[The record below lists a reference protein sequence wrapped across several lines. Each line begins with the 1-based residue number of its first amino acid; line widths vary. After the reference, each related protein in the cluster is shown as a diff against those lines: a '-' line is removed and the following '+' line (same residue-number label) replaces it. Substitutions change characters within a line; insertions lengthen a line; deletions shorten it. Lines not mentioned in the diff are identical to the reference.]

1 MVKTNILE
9 LLTNLN
15 AAGVRVN
22 LLNNY
27 DPATYTSKAGEDKQG
42 VRFKQDTPY
51 YKLPKYEISSAGN
64 LNVSFVLKGKATDL
78 TTGKSYDAINFKC
91 ISFVKNQQLFKKT
104 LDICPED
111 AGIVHDLGYD
121 IKDNVIDLTQYSLT
135 DGIDVDWNDFADA
148 CVERYIYEALRERT
162 HKTHDLTPRTTEE
175 KRLLKEGF
183 DTRTGVWSPIV
194 TSALIRVRNNKTDY
208 IGFGW
213 VNGNKGIPRIKDI
226 LTNIENR
233 VKLSDASKAIY
244 ELYQQGYEIQD
255 ANQKVNACKYN
266 MLINKVAVPSKT
278 FDVYRNGIKF
288 EVRFK

>member
-64 LNVSFVLKGKATDL
+64 LNVSFVLKGTATDL
-78 TTGKSYDAINFKC
+78 ITGKSYEAINFKC

-111 AGIVHDLGYD
+111 AGIVRDLGYD
-121 IKDNVIDLTQYSLT
+121 IKDNVIDLTQFSLT

-148 CVERYIYEALRERT
+148 CVERYIYEALRERAK
-162 HKTHDLTPRTTEE
+162 KTPDLTPRTQEE
-175 KRLLKEGF
+175 TRLLKEGY
-183 DTRTGVWSPIV
+183 DTRTKVWSPIV
-194 TSALIRVRNNKTDY
+194 TSTLIRVKNDKTDY
-208 IGFGW
+208 IGFGR
-213 VNGNKGIPRIKDI
+213 VNGNKGIPRIADI
-226 LTNIENR
+226 FTNIENR

-244 ELYQQGYEIQD
+244 ELYKQGYEIQD
-255 ANQKVNACKYN
+255 ARQKVNACKYN
-266 MLINKVAVPSKT
+266 MLINNVAVPSTK
-278 FDVYRNGIKF
+278 FEVYRNGIKF
-288 EVRFK
+288 EVSFK

>member
-15 AAGVRVN
+15 TAGVRVN

-64 LNVSFVLKGKATDL
+64 LNVSFVLNGKAVDL
-78 TTGKSYDAINFKC
+78 LTGKSYDAINFKC

-111 AGIVHDLGYD
+111 ADIVRDLGYD
-121 IKDNVIDLTQYSLT
+121 IKDNVIDLTQFSLT

-162 HKTHDLTPRTTEE
+162 KKTPDLTPRTSEE
-175 KRLLKEGF
+175 TRLLKEGY
-183 DTRTGVWSPIV
+183 DTRSKVWSPIV
-194 TSALIRVRNNKTDY
+194 TSTLIRVKNNKTDY
-208 IGFGW
+208 IGFGK
-213 VNGNKGIPRIKDI
+213 VNGNKGIPRIADI
-226 LTNIENR
+226 FTNIENR

-244 ELYQQGYEIQD
+244 ELYKQGYEIQD
-255 ANQKVNACKYN
+255 ARQKVNACKYN
-266 MLINKVAVPSKT
+266 MLINNVAVPSTK
-278 FDVYRNGIKF
+278 FEVYRNGIKF
-288 EVRFK
+288 EVSFK

>member
-64 LNVSFVLKGKATDL
+64 LNVSFVLKGEAVDL
-78 TTGKSYDAINFKC
+78 STGKSYEAINFKC
-91 ISFVKNQQLFKKT
+91 ISFVKNQLLFKKT

-111 AGIVHDLGYD
+111 AGIVRDLGYD

-135 DGIDVDWNDFADA
+135 DGIDVDWDEFADA

-162 HKTHDLTPRTTEE
+162 HKTPDLTPRTSEE
-175 KRLLKEGF
+175 TRLLKEGY
-183 DTRTGVWSPIV
+183 DTRSKVWSPIV
-194 TSALIRVRNNKTDY
+194 TSTLLRVRNNKTDY
-208 IGFGW
+208 IGFGYI
-213 VNGNKGIPRIKDI
+213 NGNKGVPRIKDI

-233 VKLSDASKAIY
+233 VKLSNASKAIY
-244 ELYQQGYEIQD
+244 DLYNQGYEIQD

-278 FDVYRNGIKF
+278 FEVFRNGIKF

>member
-27 DPATYTSKAGEDKQG
+27 DPATYTSKAGEDKQS

-64 LNVSFVLKGKATDL
+64 LNVSFVLKGTATDL
-78 TTGKSYDAINFKC
+78 ITGKSYDAINFKC

-111 AGIVHDLGYD
+111 AGIVRDLGYD
-121 IKDNVIDLTQYSLT
+121 IKDNVIDLTQFSLT

-148 CVERYIYEALRERT
+148 CVERYIYEALRERAK
-162 HKTHDLTPRTTEE
+162 KTPDLTPRTQEE
-175 KRLLKEGF
+175 TRLLKEGY
-183 DTRTGVWSPIV
+183 DTRTKVWSPIV
-194 TSALIRVRNNKTDY
+194 TSTLIRVKNDKTDY
-208 IGFGW
+208 IGFGR
-213 VNGNKGIPRIKDI
+213 VNGNKGIPHIKDI
-226 LTNIENR
+226 LFNIENH

-244 ELYQQGYEIQD
+244 ELYKQGYEIQD
-255 ANQKVNACKYN
+255 ARQKVNACKYN
-266 MLINKVAVPSKT
+266 MLINNVAVPSTK
-278 FDVYRNGIKF
+278 FEVYRNGIKF
-288 EVRFK
+288 EVSFK

>member
-1 MVKTNILE
+1 MVRTNILE
-9 LLTNLN
+9 LLTDLN

-78 TTGKSYDAINFKC
+78 STGKSYDAINFKC

-111 AGIVHDLGYD
+111 ACIVRDLGYD
-121 IKDNVIDLTQYSLT
+121 INDNVIDLTQYSLT

-162 HKTHDLTPRTTEE
+162 HRTPDLTVRTPDE

-183 DTRTGVWSPIV
+183 DTRSGVWSPIV
-194 TSALIRVRNNKTDY
+194 TSTLLRVKNKGADY
-208 IGFGW
+208 IGFGRI
-213 VNGNKGIPRIKDI
+213 NGCKGVPRIADI

-233 VKLSDASKAIY
+233 VKLSNASKAIY
-244 ELYQQGYEIQD
+244 ELYKQGYVIED

-266 MLINKVAVPSKT
+266 MLINKVPVPTRT
-278 FDVYRNGIKF
+278 FEVFRNGIKF
-288 EVRFK
+288 EVSFK

>member
-15 AAGVRVN
+15 TAGVRVN

-64 LNVSFVLKGKATDL
+64 LNVSFVLKGEAVDL
-78 TTGKSYDAINFKC
+78 STGKSYEAINFKC

-111 AGIVHDLGYD
+111 VDIVRDLGYD

-162 HKTHDLTPRTTEE
+162 SKTHDLTPRTPDET
-175 KRLLKEGF
+175 RLLKEGY
-183 DTRTGVWSPIV
+183 DTRSKVWSPIV
-194 TSALIRVRNNKTDY
+194 TSTLIRVRNNKTDY
-208 IGFGW
+208 IGFGS

-233 VKLSDASKAIY
+233 VKLSNASKAIY

-266 MLINKVAVPSKT
+266 MLINKVTVPTKT
-278 FDVYRNGIKF
+278 FEVYRNGIKF

>member
-15 AAGVRVN
+15 TAGVRVN

-64 LNVSFVLKGKATDL
+64 LNVSFVLNGKAVDL
-78 TTGKSYDAINFKC
+78 LTGKSYDAINFKC

-111 AGIVHDLGYD
+111 ADIVRDLGYD

-162 HKTHDLTPRTTEE
+162 KKTPDLTPRTSEE
-175 KRLLKEGF
+175 TRLLKEGY
-183 DTRTGVWSPIV
+183 DTRSKVWSPIV
-194 TSALIRVRNNKTDY
+194 TSTLIRVKNNKTDY
-208 IGFGW
+208 IGFGK
-213 VNGNKGIPRIKDI
+213 VNGNKGIPRIADI
-226 LTNIENR
+226 LFNIENS
-233 VKLSDASKAIY
+233 VKLSNASKAIY

-255 ANQKVNACKYN
+255 ASQKVNACKYN
-266 MLINKVAVPSKT
+266 MLINRVMVPSKT
-278 FDVYRNGIKF
+278 FEVYRNGIKF
-288 EVRFK
+288 EVSFK

>member
-9 LLTNLN
+9 LLTSLN

-27 DPATYTSKAGEDKQG
+27 DPATYTSKAGEDKQS

-111 AGIVHDLGYD
+111 AGIVRDLGYD
-121 IKDNVIDLTQYSLT
+121 IKDNIIDLTQYSLT
-135 DGIDVDWNDFADA
+135 DGIDVDWYDFADA

-162 HKTHDLTPRTTEE
+162 HKTHDLTPRTLDEE
-175 KRLLKEGF
+175 RLLKEGF

-194 TSALIRVRNNKTDY
+194 TGTLIRVKNVNTDY
-208 IGFGW
+208 IGFGN
-213 VNGNKGIPRIKDI
+213 VNGYKCIPRIADI
-226 LTNIENR
+226 LTQIENR

-244 ELYQQGYEIQD
+244 ELYKQGYEIQD

-266 MLINKVAVPSKT
+266 MLINRVTVPSST
-278 FDVYRNGIKF
+278 FYIFRNGIKF

>member
-64 LNVSFVLKGKATDL
+64 LNVSFVLKGTATDL

-111 AGIVHDLGYD
+111 AEIVRDLGYD
-121 IKDNVIDLTQYSLT
+121 IKDNVIDLTQFSLT

-148 CVERYIYEALRERT
+148 CVERYIYEALRERAK
-162 HKTHDLTPRTTEE
+162 KTPDLTPRTQEE
-175 KRLLKEGF
+175 TRLLKEGY
-183 DTRTGVWSPIV
+183 DTRTKVWSPIV
-194 TSALIRVRNNKTDY
+194 TSTLIRVKNDKTDY
-208 IGFGW
+208 IGFGR
-213 VNGNKGIPRIKDI
+213 VNGNKGIPRIADI
-226 LTNIENR
+226 FTNIENH

-244 ELYQQGYEIQD
+244 ELYKQGYEIQD
-255 ANQKVNACKYN
+255 ARQKVNACKYN
-266 MLINKVAVPSKT
+266 MLINNVAVPSTK
-278 FDVYRNGIKF
+278 FEVYRNGIKF
-288 EVRFK
+288 EVSFK

>member
-64 LNVSFVLKGKATDL
+64 LNVSFVLKGTATDL
-78 TTGKSYDAINFKC
+78 ITGKSYDAINFKC

-111 AGIVHDLGYD
+111 VEIVRDLGYD
-121 IKDNVIDLTQYSLT
+121 IKDNVIDLTQFSLT

-162 HKTHDLTPRTTEE
+162 KKTPDLTPRTQEE
-175 KRLLKEGF
+175 TRLLKEGY
-183 DTRTGVWSPIV
+183 DTRTKVWSPIV
-194 TSALIRVRNNKTDY
+194 TSTLIRVKNDKTDY
-208 IGFGW
+208 IGFGR
-213 VNGNKGIPRIKDI
+213 VNGNKGIPHIKDI
-226 LTNIENR
+226 LFNIENH

-244 ELYQQGYEIQD
+244 ELYKQGYEIQD
-255 ANQKVNACKYN
+255 ARQKVNACKYN
-266 MLINKVAVPSKT
+266 MLINNVAVPSTK
-278 FDVYRNGIKF
+278 FEVYRNGIKF
-288 EVRFK
+288 EVSFK

>member
-64 LNVSFVLKGKATDL
+64 LNVSFVLNGKATDL
-78 TTGKSYDAINFKC
+78 ITGKSYDAINFKC

-111 AGIVHDLGYD
+111 AGIVRDLGYD
-121 IKDNVIDLTQYSLT
+121 IKDNVIDLTQFSLT

-162 HKTHDLTPRTTEE
+162 KKTPDLTPRTQEE
-175 KRLLKEGF
+175 TRLLKEGY
-183 DTRTGVWSPIV
+183 DTRTKVWSPIV
-194 TSALIRVRNNKTDY
+194 TSTLIRVKNDKTDY
-208 IGFGW
+208 IGFGR
-213 VNGNKGIPRIKDI
+213 VNGNKGIPHIKDI
-226 LTNIENR
+226 LFNIENH

-244 ELYQQGYEIQD
+244 ELYKQGYEIQD
-255 ANQKVNACKYN
+255 ARQKVNACKYN
-266 MLINKVAVPSKT
+266 MLINNVAVPSTK
-278 FDVYRNGIKF
+278 FEVYRNGIKF
-288 EVRFK
+288 EVSFK

>member
-64 LNVSFVLKGKATDL
+64 LNVSFVLNGKATDL
-78 TTGKSYDAINFKC
+78 ITGKSYDAINFKC

-111 AGIVHDLGYD
+111 AGIVRDLGYD
-121 IKDNVIDLTQYSLT
+121 IKDNVIDLTQFSLT

-162 HKTHDLTPRTTEE
+162 KKTPDLTPRTQEE
-175 KRLLKEGF
+175 TRLLKEGY
-183 DTRTGVWSPIV
+183 DTRTKVWSPIV
-194 TSALIRVRNNKTDY
+194 TSTLIRVKNDKTDY
-208 IGFGW
+208 IGFGR
-213 VNGNKGIPRIKDI
+213 VNGNKGIPHIKDI
-226 LTNIENR
+226 LFNIENH

-244 ELYQQGYEIQD
+244 ELYTQGYEIQD
-255 ANQKVNACKYN
+255 ARQKVNACKYN
-266 MLINKVAVPSKT
+266 MLINNVAVPSTK
-278 FDVYRNGIKF
+278 FEVYRNGIKF
-288 EVRFK
+288 EVSFK

>member
-1 MVKTNILE
+1 ME
-9 LLTNLN
+9 LLTNLS

-64 LNVSFVLKGKATDL
+64 LNVSFVLKGEAVDL
-78 TTGKSYDAINFKC
+78 STGKAYEAINFKC
-91 ISFVKNQQLFKKT
+91 ISFVKNQLLFKKT

-111 AGIVHDLGYD
+111 AGIVRDLGYD

-135 DGIDVDWNDFADA
+135 DCIDVDWDEFADA

-162 HKTHDLTPRTTEE
+162 HKTPDLTPRTPDET
-175 KRLLKEGF
+175 RLLKEGY
-183 DTRTGVWSPIV
+183 DTRSKVWSPIV
-194 TSALIRVRNNKTDY
+194 TSTLIRVRNNKTDY
-208 IGFGW
+208 IGFGY
-213 VNGNKGIPRIKDI
+213 VNGNKRVPRIKDI

-266 MLINKVAVPSKT
+266 MLINKVTVPSKT
-278 FDVYRNGIKF
+278 FEVYRNGIKF

>member
-27 DPATYTSKAGEDKQG
+27 DPATYTSKAKEDKQG

-64 LNVSFVLKGKATDL
+64 LNVSFVLKGEAVDL
-78 TTGKSYDAINFKC
+78 STGKAYEAINFKC
-91 ISFVKNQQLFKKT
+91 ISFVKNQLLFKKT

-111 AGIVHDLGYD
+111 AGIVRDLGYD

-135 DGIDVDWNDFADA
+135 DGIDVDWDEFADA

-162 HKTHDLTPRTTEE
+162 PKTPDLTPRTPDET
-175 KRLLKEGF
+175 RLLKEGY
-183 DTRTGVWSPIV
+183 DTRSKVWSPIV
-194 TSALIRVRNNKTDY
+194 TSTLIRVRNNKTDY
-208 IGFGW
+208 IGFGY
-213 VNGNKGIPRIKDI
+213 VNGNKGVPRIKDI

-233 VKLSDASKAIY
+233 VKLSNASKAIY
-244 ELYQQGYEIQD
+244 DLYQQGYEIQD

-266 MLINKVAVPSKT
+266 MLINKVTVPSKT
-278 FDVYRNGIKF
+278 FEVFRNGIKF

>member
-1 MVKTNILE
+1 ME
-9 LLTNLN
+9 LLTHLHT
-15 AAGVRVN
+15 AGVRVN

-64 LNVSFVLKGKATDL
+64 LNVSFVLKGTATDL
-78 TTGKSYDAINFKC
+78 ITGKSYDAINFKC

-111 AGIVHDLGYD
+111 VEIVRDLGYD
-121 IKDNVIDLTQYSLT
+121 INDNVIDLTQFSLT

-162 HKTHDLTPRTTEE
+162 KKTPDLTPRTPEE
-175 KRLLKEGF
+175 TRLLKEGY
-183 DTRTGVWSPIV
+183 DTRTKVWSPIV
-194 TSALIRVRNNKTDY
+194 TSTLIRVTNDKTDY
-208 IGFGW
+208 IGFGR
-213 VNGNKGIPRIKDI
+213 VNGNKGIPRSADI
-226 LTNIENR
+226 FTNIENR

-244 ELYQQGYEIQD
+244 ELYKQGYEIQD
-255 ANQKVNACKYN
+255 ARQKVNACKYN
-266 MLINKVAVPSKT
+266 MLINNVAVPSTK
-278 FDVYRNGIKF
+278 FEVYRNGIKF
-288 EVRFK
+288 EVCFK

>member
-15 AAGVRVN
+15 TAGVRVN

-64 LNVSFVLKGKATDL
+64 LNVSFVLKGEAVDL
-78 TTGKSYDAINFKC
+78 STGKSYEAINFKC
-91 ISFVKNQQLFKKT
+91 ISFVKNQLLFKKT

-111 AGIVHDLGYD
+111 AGIVRDLGYD

-135 DGIDVDWNDFADA
+135 DGIDVDWDEFADA

-162 HKTHDLTPRTTEE
+162 HKTPDLTPRTSEE
-175 KRLLKEGF
+175 TRLLKEGY
-183 DTRTGVWSPIV
+183 DTRSKVWSPIV
-194 TSALIRVRNNKTDY
+194 TSTLLRVRNNKTDY
-208 IGFGW
+208 IGFGYI
-213 VNGNKGIPRIKDI
+213 NGNKGVPRIKDI

-233 VKLSDASKAIY
+233 VKLSNASKAIY
-244 ELYQQGYEIQD
+244 DLYNQGYEIQD

-278 FDVYRNGIKF
+278 FEVFRNGIKF

>member
-1 MVKTNILE
+1 MVRTNILE
-9 LLTNLN
+9 LLTDLN

-78 TTGKSYDAINFKC
+78 STGKSYDAINFKC

-111 AGIVHDLGYD
+111 AGIVRDLGYD
-121 IKDNVIDLTQYSLT
+121 INDNVIDLTQYSLT

-162 HKTHDLTPRTTEE
+162 HRTPDLTVRTPDE

-183 DTRTGVWSPIV
+183 DTRSGVWSPIV
-194 TSALIRVRNNKTDY
+194 TSTLLRVKNKGADY
-208 IGFGW
+208 IGFGRI
-213 VNGNKGIPRIKDI
+213 NGCKGVPRIADI

-233 VKLSDASKAIY
+233 VKLSNASKAIY
-244 ELYQQGYEIQD
+244 ELYKQGYVIED

-266 MLINKVAVPSKT
+266 MLINKVPVPTRT
-278 FDVYRNGIKF
+278 FEVFRNGIKF
-288 EVRFK
+288 EVSFK

>member
-64 LNVSFVLKGKATDL
+64 LNVSFVLKGTATDL
-78 TTGKSYDAINFKC
+78 ITGKYYDAINFKC

-111 AGIVHDLGYD
+111 VEIVRDLGYD
-121 IKDNVIDLTQYSLT
+121 IKDNVIDLTQFSLT

-148 CVERYIYEALRERT
+148 CVERYIYEALRERAK
-162 HKTHDLTPRTTEE
+162 KTPDLTPRTQEE
-175 KRLLKEGF
+175 TRLLKEGY
-183 DTRTGVWSPIV
+183 DTRTKVWSPIV
-194 TSALIRVRNNKTDY
+194 TSTLIRVKNDKTDY
-208 IGFGW
+208 IGFGR
-213 VNGNKGIPRIKDI
+213 VNGNKGIPHIKDI
-226 LTNIENR
+226 LFNIENH

-244 ELYQQGYEIQD
+244 ELYKQGYEIQD
-255 ANQKVNACKYN
+255 ARQKVNACKYN
-266 MLINKVAVPSKT
+266 MLINNVAVPSTK
-278 FDVYRNGIKF
+278 FEVYRNGIKF
-288 EVRFK
+288 EVSFK

>member
-9 LLTNLN
+9 LLTSLN

-27 DPATYTSKAGEDKQG
+27 DPATYTSKAGEDKQS

-111 AGIVHDLGYD
+111 AGIVRDLGYD

-135 DGIDVDWNDFADA
+135 DGIDVDWYDFADA
-148 CVERYIYEALRERT
+148 CVERFIYEALRERT
-162 HKTHDLTPRTTEE
+162 HKTHDLTPRTLDEE
-175 KRLLKEGF
+175 RLLKEGF

-194 TSALIRVRNNKTDY
+194 IGTLIRVENVNTDY
-208 IGFGW
+208 IGFGN
-213 VNGNKGIPRIKDI
+213 VNGYKCIPRIADI
-226 LTNIENR
+226 LTQIENR

-244 ELYQQGYEIQD
+244 ELYKQGYEIQD

-266 MLINKVAVPSKT
+266 MLINRVTVPSST
-278 FDVYRNGIKF
+278 FYIFRNGIKF

>member
-64 LNVSFVLKGKATDL
+64 LNVSFVLKGEAVDL
-78 TTGKSYDAINFKC
+78 STGKAYEAINFKC
-91 ISFVKNQQLFKKT
+91 ISFVKNQLLFKKT

-111 AGIVHDLGYD
+111 AGIVRDLGYD

-135 DGIDVDWNDFADA
+135 DGIDVDWDEFADA

-162 HKTHDLTPRTTEE
+162 PKTPDLTPRTPDET
-175 KRLLKEGF
+175 RLLKEGY
-183 DTRTGVWSPIV
+183 DTRSKVWSPIV
-194 TSALIRVRNNKTDY
+194 TSTLIRVRNNKTDY
-208 IGFGW
+208 IGFGY
-213 VNGNKGIPRIKDI
+213 VNGNKGVPRIKDI

-233 VKLSDASKAIY
+233 VKLSNASKAIY
-244 ELYQQGYEIQD
+244 DLYQQDYEIQD

-266 MLINKVAVPSKT
+266 MLINKVTVPSKT
-278 FDVYRNGIKF
+278 FEVFRNGIKF

>member
-64 LNVSFVLKGKATDL
+64 LNVSFVLKGTATDL
-78 TTGKSYDAINFKC
+78 TTGKSYEAINFKC

-111 AGIVHDLGYD
+111 VEIVRDLGYD
-121 IKDNVIDLTQYSLT
+121 INDNVIDLTQFSLT

-162 HKTHDLTPRTTEE
+162 HKTHDLTPRTSEE
-175 KRLLKEGF
+175 KRLLSEGF
-183 DTRTGVWSPIV
+183 DTHTGVWSPIV
-194 TSALIRVRNNKTDY
+194 TSTSIRVRNNKTDY
-208 IGFGW
+208 IGFGY
-213 VNGNKGIPRIKDI
+213 VNGNKSIPHIADI
-226 LTNIENR
+226 LFNIENH
-233 VKLSDASKAIY
+233 VKLSDASKSIY
-244 ELYQQGYEIQD
+244 ELYKQGYEIQD
-255 ANQKVNACKYN
+255 ARQKVNACKYN
-266 MLINKVAVPSKT
+266 MLINKVTVPST
-278 FDVYRNGIKF
+278 EFDVYRNSIKF
-288 EVRFK
+288 KVRFK

>member
-9 LLTNLN
+9 LLTSLN

-22 LLNNY
+22 MLNNY
-27 DPATYTSKAGEDKQG
+27 DPATYTSKAGEDKQS

-51 YKLPKYEISSAGN
+51 YKLPKYKISSAGN

-78 TTGKSYDAINFKC
+78 TTGKSYEAINFKC

-111 AGIVHDLGYD
+111 AGIVRDLGYD

-135 DGIDVDWNDFADA
+135 DGIDVDWYDFADA

-162 HKTHDLTPRTTEE
+162 HKTHDLTPRTLDEE
-175 KRLLKEGF
+175 RLLKEGF

-194 TSALIRVRNNKTDY
+194 TSTLIRVKNVNTDY
-208 IGFGW
+208 IGFCN
-213 VNGNKGIPRIKDI
+213 VNGYKCIPRIDDI
-226 LTNIENR
+226 LTQIENR

-244 ELYQQGYEIQD
+244 ELYKQGYEIQD

-266 MLINKVAVPSKT
+266 MLINRVTVPSST
-278 FDVYRNGIKF
+278 FYIFRNGIKF